1 MLNQNRLGFIQIG
14 VVLTALVVLNL
25 LAVRYEVAKS
35 DERITRAIAAEA
47 AKMRAWELSQS
58 QKPRSASEHSHC
70 FVSGTGQWP
79 EEATTSDCTDDV
91 VPQSTP

>member
-1 MLNQNRLGFIQIG
+1 MVSQNRL
-14 VVLTALVVLNL
+14 ALVLVGVALVALVILNL

-35 DERITRAIAAEA
+35 DERITQAIATEA

-58 QKPRSASEHSHC
+58 QKTRSASQHAHC

-79 EEATTSDCTDDV
+79 EEATTSDCTEEV
-91 VPQSTP
+91 VPNPTP